1 MVYEGIAGSVKNGT
15 DTIAHMSDWSL
26 EMTREIKEGSYF
38 GGDGYKEKKGGV
50 KDWSASCSGAC
61 DFVTDTTQKGLLDA
75 FENGT
80 AVECGF
86 YLDDNTYFKGNGIIE
101 SLKIDN
107 SAEDGP
113 NIDISIAGTK
123 GITSTIPT
131 VTAPAKQVSTQ
142 SNK

>member
-1 MVYEGIAGSVKNGT
+1 MVYEGVAGSVKAGE
-15 DTIAHMSDWSL
+15 DAIAHMSDWSL
-26 EMTREIKEGSYF
+26 EMTREIKEGSFF

-80 AVECGF
+80 TIACGF
-86 YLDDNTYFKGNGIIE
+86 YLDDSTYFKGNGIIE

-113 NIDISIAGTK
+113 NIEISVAGTK

-131 VTAPAKQVSTQ
+131 KGEQ
-142 SNK
+142 